1 MSDVNLNFVVNNN
14 DISFTVQPND
24 ITFTPEVVDL
34 TFTTGGFAFFPA
46 GGAGNTQVTFND
58 NGSLGG
64 NNNFTFNKN
73 TSNVALTGNLN
84 VIGITSLGD
93 VSNVKITG
101 GSSNYILKTDGTGNL
116 SWTSSGA
123 GVPGGANT
131 YVQYNNAGTFG
142 GSANFNYNSST
153 DIVSINNNTIAGN
166 LTIQRAQEKVTNT
179 TFLTTITFDI
189 LEQSIINFTNN
200 CSANF
205 TLDFRAGGLIA
216 FNDAILTNQCMTFA
230 LAVTNGAS
238 AYYLTTVSID
248 GVTQSVKWLGGA
260 PITGF
265 INSKELYNF
274 NIIKTASATYTVL
287 GSRGV
292 YS

>member
-1 MSDVNLNFVVNNN
+1 MSDVNLNFVVSNN

-46 GGAGNTQVTFND
+46 GGGGNTQVTFND

-64 NNNFTFNKN
+64 NSNFTFNKT

-84 VIGITSLGD
+84 VVGITSLGD
-93 VSNVKITG
+93 VGNVKITG

-116 SWTSSGA
+116 SWTASGA
-123 GVPGGANT
+123 GIPGGANT
-131 YVQYNNAGTFG
+131 YVQYNNAGVFG
-142 GSANFNYNSST
+142 GSANFNYDSTT

-179 TFLTTITFDI
+179 TFLTSITFDV
-189 LEQSIINFTNN
+189 LTQSIINFTNN

-205 TLDFRAGGLIA
+205 TLDFRGNGATA
-216 FNDAILTNQCMTFA
+216 FNSIVSTNQCMTFA

>member
-1 MSDVNLNFVVNNN
+1 MSDVNLNFVVSNN

-46 GGAGNTQVTFND
+46 GGGGNTQVTFND

-64 NNNFTFNKN
+64 NSNFTFNKT

-84 VIGITSLGD
+84 VVGITSLGD
-93 VSNVKITG
+93 VGNVKITG

-116 SWTSSGA
+116 SWTASGA
-123 GVPGGANT
+123 GIPGGANT
-131 YVQYNNAGTFG
+131 YVQYNNAGVFG
-142 GSANFNYNSST
+142 GSANFNYDSTT

-179 TFLTTITFDI
+179 TFLTSITFDV
-189 LEQSIINFTNN
+189 LTQSIINFTNN

-205 TLDFRAGGLIA
+205 TLDFRGNGATA
-216 FNDAILTNQCMTFA
+216 FNSIVSTNQCMTFA
-230 LAVTNGAS
+230 LAVTNGAA

>member
-1 MSDVNLNFVVNNN
+1 MSDVNLNFVVSNN

-46 GGAGNTQVTFND
+46 GGGGNTQVTFND

-64 NNNFTFNKN
+64 NSNFTFNKT

-84 VIGITSLGD
+84 VVGITSLGD
-93 VSNVKITG
+93 VGNVKITG

-116 SWTSSGA
+116 SWTASGA
-123 GVPGGANT
+123 GIPGGANT
-131 YVQYNNAGTFG
+131 YVQYNNAGSFG
-142 GSANFNYNSST
+142 GSANFNYDSTT

-179 TFLTTITFDI
+179 TFLTSITFDV
-189 LEQSIINFTNN
+189 LTQSIINFTNN

-205 TLDFRAGGLIA
+205 TLDFRGNGATA
-216 FNDAILTNQCMTFA
+216 FNSIVSTNQCMTFA